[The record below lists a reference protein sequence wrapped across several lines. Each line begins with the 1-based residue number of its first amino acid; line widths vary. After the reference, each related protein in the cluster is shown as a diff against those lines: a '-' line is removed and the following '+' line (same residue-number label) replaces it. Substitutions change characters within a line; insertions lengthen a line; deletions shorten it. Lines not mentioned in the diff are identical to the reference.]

1 MSKSASNIVKLTL
14 DPNNLPPLTAQQRA
28 ELEAV
33 AAMPDEDIDYSDA
46 PFRPDAVW
54 VKAVDVPHGK
64 KQISLR
70 IDEDVLNF
78 FRQTGKRYQ
87 SRMNAVLRSY
97 VEAHR
102 AHAK

>member
-1 MSKSASNIVKLTL
+1 MSKSNTVKLTL
-14 DPNNLPPLTAQQRA
+14 DLKNPPVVTEEQR
-28 ELEAV
+28 ERL
-33 AAMPDEDIDYSDA
+33 AALASMPDDQIDTSDA

-102 AHAK
+102 EHVK

>member
-1 MSKSASNIVKLTL
+1 MSKSNTVKLTL
-14 DPNNLPPLTAQQRA
+14 DLKNPPVVTEEQR
-28 ELEAV
+28 ERL
-33 AAMPDEDIDYSDA
+33 AALASMPDDQIDTSDA